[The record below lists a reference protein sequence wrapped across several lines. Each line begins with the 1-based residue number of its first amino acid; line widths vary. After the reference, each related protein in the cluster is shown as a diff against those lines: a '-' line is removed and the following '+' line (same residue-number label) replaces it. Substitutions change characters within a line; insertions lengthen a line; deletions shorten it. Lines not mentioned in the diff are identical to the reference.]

1 MVYKCSNLVLVIQS
15 PYRSKF
21 NKTGDLA
28 SLLLWVWEFSTHL
41 RELVNSSR
49 LTLESERSLSS
60 GSFSKDTCSVGIVS
74 SSLDTLR
81 MRSVPYS
88 ELHYLPLST
97 LLQSATVN
105 SLLLS
110 IDRILQMRLHTFILS
125 CSDFSE
131 DIYLWQTDTF
141 R

>member
-1 MVYKCSNLVLVIQS
+1 M
-15 PYRSKF
+15 
-21 NKTGDLA
+21 
-28 SLLLWVWEFSTHL
+28 WVSEFSTHI
-41 RELVNSSR
+41 RELANSSR

-81 MRSVPYS
+81 MRSVPYC
-88 ELHYLPLST
+88 ELDYLQLST

-110 IDRILQMRLHTFILS
+110 IDRIL
-125 CSDFSE
+125 
-131 DIYLWQTDTF
+131 
-141 R
+141 

>member
-28 SLLLWVWEFSTHL
+28 SLLLWVIWEFSTHL
-41 RELVNSSR
+41 RELANSSR

-60 GSFSKDTCSVGIVS
+60 GSFRKDTCSVGIVS

-81 MRSVPYS
+81 MRSVPYC
-88 ELHYLPLST
+88 ELDYLPLST

-105 SLLLS
+105 SLFN
-110 IDRILQMRLHTFILS
+110 TFNWQNFVGEASLNLY
-125 CSDFSE
+125 
-131 DIYLWQTDTF
+131 IYS
-141 R
+141 

>member
-1 MVYKCSNLVLVIQS
+1 MKDLYPVVLLVI
-15 PYRSKF
+15 
-21 NKTGDLA
+21 
-28 SLLLWVWEFSTHL
+28 
-41 RELVNSSR
+41 
-49 LTLESERSLSS
+49 
-60 GSFSKDTCSVGIVS
+60 KDTCSVGIVS

-88 ELHYLPLST
+88 ELHYLPLSI

-110 IDRILQMRLHTFILS
+110 IDRILQMRPHKIYTFILS

-131 DIYLWQTDTF
+131 DIYLRQTDTF
-141 R
+141 RY